1 MVTAATVRQGVPVA
15 LVVSA
20 AVALMMQEL
29 VVMVALV
36 AKAATPVQV
45 QVVPVVRASA
55 SGL

>member
-1 MVTAATVRQGVPVA
+1 VPVA

-29 VVMVALV
+29 VVMVALAAKV
-36 AKAATPVQV
+36 ATQVQV